1 MDMERRGYP
10 LRVMHE
16 YRMTPR
22 GARATINWLAEQD
35 LEALRQATGTSEAR
49 MALLP
54 LASEVLHGLLKVL
67 KPREIAISSYGIR
80 EGLLYQKM
88 PAEMRRLD
96 PLIEAC
102 RFSELKDARQPGFG
116 DVLHGFL
123 QPLFR
128 RVPENRKRLVHAA
141 CLLHDVNWRAHPD
154 YRHEACFDSAT
165 RASLGGLTH
174 MGRVYLGLALLH
186 RYKNSRA
193 GTRLE
198 ELVEILSPEDAHEAE
213 VLGKA
218 MRFASM
224 LAASDARA
232 MGALGWKPR
241 KRELTLD
248 LPRRS
253 RALLGEV
260 AEARLQALA
269 SALDAELRVNVY

>member
-1 MDMERRGYP
+1 
-10 LRVMHE
+10 
-16 YRMTPR
+16 
-22 GARATINWLAEQD
+22 
-35 LEALRQATGTSEAR
+35 
-49 MALLP
+49 
-54 LASEVLHGLLKVL
+54 
-67 KPREIAISSYGIR
+67 
-80 EGLLYQKM
+80 
-88 PAEMRRLD
+88 
-96 PLIEAC
+96 
-102 RFSELKDARQPGFG
+102 
-116 DVLHGFL
+116 
-123 QPLFR
+123 
-128 RVPENRKRLVHAA
+128 
-141 CLLHDVNWRAHPD
+141 LLHDVNWRAHPD

-174 MGRVYLGLALLH
+174 LGRVYLGLALLH

-232 MGALGWKPR
+232 MGALQWKPR

-269 SALDAELRVNVY
+269 SALDAQLRVNVY